1 MSYGRAWAG
10 QKRLAD
16 ARRRVEAR
24 EAISRRVASLKRE
37 GRATDLQVESAGL
50 QVARA
55 KQKLLDQQA
64 ELDLDRL
71 ELERLTG
78 WPPGA
83 PLALSEDPLAG
94 LPESATADHLP
105 AARAFDPEMRALLER
120 VEALE
125 HSAALLLGS
134 WHPVVEAE
142 AQYLRL
148 ASFNNFDQYFVK
160 FKENNFTVG
169 VSVVVP
175 LWTWGRFVESRAAAR
190 ARLAHVEGERRARER
205 DLELAVRRAESESA
219 RAAAEAALSRRATGV
234 AREELRVARVL
245 ADEGRVEPDE
255 VETREIALAEA
266 EDDEANA
273 GQGLLT
279 ARAKLLELTG
289 DLTASL
295 LGTAPGI

>member
-1 MSYGRAWAG
+1 M
-10 QKRLAD
+10 
-16 ARRRVEAR
+16 
-24 EAISRRVASLKRE
+24 
-37 GRATDLQVESAGL
+37 
-50 QVARA
+50 
-55 KQKLLDQQA
+55 
-64 ELDLDRL
+64 
-71 ELERLTG
+71 
-78 WPPGA
+78 
-83 PLALSEDPLAG
+83 
-94 LPESATADHLP
+94 
-105 AARAFDPEMRALLER
+105 
-120 VEALE
+120 
-125 HSAALLLGS
+125 
-134 WHPVVEAE
+134 
-142 AQYLRL
+142 
-148 ASFNNFDQYFVK
+148 
-160 FKENNFTVG
+160 
-169 VSVVVP
+169 P